1 MSLDIQQKCTFDGSS
16 EVKNI
21 DLGWHSAKM
30 HFRGWLWRQ
39 KHWFELKHSAQS
51 TYEDSFKIKNID
63 FFETTTERKSLVLF
77 NPPYGERLRIEEDLF
92 YEKIGNHLKH
102 NFVGNEVWIFSQN
115 NEEKKLRIGLKPSTK
130 IKLKN
135 GSIDCSL
142 NKYEIFSG
150 KNKERFN

>member
-1 MSLDIQQKCTFDGSS
+1 MF
-16 EVKNI
+16 
-21 DLGWHSAKM
+21 
-30 HFRGWLWRQ
+30 
-39 KHWFELKHSAQS
+39 
-51 TYEDSFKIKNID
+51 
-63 FFETTTERKSLVLF
+63 F

>member
-1 MSLDIQQKCTFDGSS
+1 MILNYISKLETELKNQIIEKKVEIYGSDNNQ
-16 EVKNI
+16 KNI
-21 DLGWHSAKM
+21 RICRENINSI
-30 HFRGWLWRQ
+30 FNYN
-39 KHWFELKHSAQS
+39 SI
-51 TYEDSFKIKNID
+51 KIKNID

-102 NFVGNEVWIFSQN
+102 NFVENEVWIFSQN

>member
-1 MSLDIQQKCTFDGSS
+1 MSLRYNHKIVEKKIDIYGSDNNQKNVRISR
-16 EVKNI
+16 ENI
-21 DLGWHSAKM
+21 NTI
-30 HFRGWLWRQ
+30 FN
-39 KHWFELKHSAQS
+39 
-51 TYEDSFKIKNID
+51 YDSIKIKNID
-63 FFETTTERKSLVLF
+63 FFETSTQKESFVLF

-115 NEEKKLRIGLKPSTK
+115 NDEKKLRIGLKPCIK

-135 GSIDCSL
+135 GSIDCTL